1 MPIDINHLLNMVKQ
15 SAQSGMDAG
24 SQAMALAAQAAKPE
38 GGTPLPKAIKP
49 EEDKSGEEE
58 GKMMETMNKLE
69 EKHRKEVEKK
79 DNELQSLKHQ
89 LDMEQLDRKRMV
101 GEHSMEQKQKAQMD
115 QLKQQRDELD
125 RYKAE
130 IDRQATEREKEFERK
145 SLEAQKSIEQ
155 EHTNQ
160 QTMQQAEQISH
171 QAELDKQTA
180 EQRVAVAEEKAKAM
194 MELSQQQAN
203 DYIKTTER
211 AKQTTDK
218 YFADREAALKASSPV
233 ISTALQNQMD
243 SAFKAVGRLG
253 AVRNKINAIPR
264 PGTPPEIKMASIV
277 FCDEEPAVQSQETLV
292 PAVVDTDIL
301 IPMPSALPVV
311 KSARIV
317 TGVSN
322 EYVNAMADAKKRAN
336 DEVLDYGVRNTIGQ
350 LSDKAEF
357 KSMQSADQE
366 GRALMDAH
374 KGNVYYAQ
382 MRRDVADM
390 AQQKAREQAAKNRTS
405 SNEAERAD
413 AFRFQQFN
421 RRVWSSDLLNGNWG
435 GKDESARDAMINQYR
450 DQVKARED
458 AENWGSKNWLEKGL
472 HYAGNVATAP
482 WQATKWLGKNVIGGT
497 VDDLVNGGK
506 SFYDMAKTHWQA
518 GRYNLGYSHAS
529 QANEDAGRTV
539 LGAGAQ
545 LLSGAVGAAGAA
557 MTGGALTAAARAGA
571 GAAGRAIARGG
582 VRSGVEAFNAA
593 RGAGQ
598 GIWNSAYQGAR
609 AAAPSVRTW
618 GKNAWLSAR
627 NYGGGVGWMNGPRG
641 IAMQVG
647 SQIPSMFGMY
657 GDNANNLAYN
667 TTERY
672 FQDQMPKAAST
683 YLTRDS
689 WRGGTQVGEAYG
701 LPIYEVRKEP
711 QQAAPATPEPK
722 PAPAPANPAKKP
734 LEQEDPHKYEGVT
747 SRNGSMSDYNTGYD
761 HRLVGNPNWKHSVY
775 ENTRAGQL
783 VKSVNPYLKMLTGID
798 LMKRNTAVDKGIW
811 RPEVLSPQ
819 TRLLAA
825 MDAGSDARL
834 SNTPH
839 PSAIGAAMDAHRGMR
854 LGAPYYNRIPASPY
868 IG

>member
-1 MPIDINHLLNMVKQ
+1 MVKQ
-15 SAQSGMDAG
+15 SAQPGMDAG
-24 SQAMALAAQAAKPE
+24 SQAMAMAAQQAKPE

-49 EEDKSGEEE
+49 EEDKSRQEE

-130 IDRQATEREKEFERK
+130 IDRQAMEREKEFERK
-145 SLEAQKSIEQ
+145 SLEAQKNMEQ

-194 MELSQQQAN
+194 MEISQQQAN

-218 YFADREAALKASSPV
+218 YFADREAQMKASSPV

-253 AVRNKINAIPR
+253 AVRNKINAIPQ

-277 FCDEEPAVQSQETLV
+277 FCDEEQGGSVREDLIPAS
-292 PAVVDTDIL
+292 VDTDIV
-301 IPMPSALPVV
+301 IPMPSAVPVV

-317 TGVSN
+317 TGLSN
-322 EYVNAMADAKKRAN
+322 EYLNAQEDARKRAN
-336 DEVLDYGVRNTIGQ
+336 DEVVDYGIRNTVGQ

-374 KGNVYYAQ
+374 MGKDYQAQ
-382 MRRDVADM
+382 MRRDVADV
-390 AQQKAREQAAKNRTS
+390 AQQKAREQAGKNRKS

-435 GKDESARDAMINQYR
+435 GKSESGRDAMINQYR

-458 AENWGSKNWLEKGL
+458 AEAWGSRSALGKGM
-472 HYAGNVATAP
+472 HYLGQVAYAP
-482 WQATKWLGKNVIGGT
+482 WNAAKWVGKNVVGGT
-497 VDDLVNGGK
+497 VDDLINGTKG
-506 SFYDMAKTHWQA
+506 FYDMAKTHWQA
-518 GRYNLGYSHAS
+518 GRYNLGYGHAA

-539 LGAGAQ
+539 LGTGAQ
-545 LLSGAVGAAGAA
+545 LLSGVVGAAGTA
-557 MTGGALTAAARAGA
+557 MTGGALTAAARAGM

-582 VRSGVEAFNAA
+582 VRTGMEAYNAA

-609 AAAPSVRTW
+609 AAAPSARTW
-618 GKNAWLSAR
+618 GKNAWLSAK
-627 NYGGGVGWMNGPRG
+627 NYGGGAGWMNGPRG

-683 YLTRDS
+683 YLARDS
-689 WRGGTQVGEAYG
+689 WRGGEQVGEAYG
-701 LPIYEVRKEP
+701 LPIYEVRKEQ

-722 PAPAPANPAKKP
+722 PAAAPVKP
-734 LEQEDPHKYEGVT
+734 EQKTLEQEDPHRYEGVT
-747 SRNGSMSDYNTGYD
+747 SRHGSINDYQTGYD
-761 HRLVGNPNWKHSVY
+761 HRLIGNPNWKHSVY

-783 VKSVNPYLKMLTGID
+783 VKKFNPYLKMLTGMD
-798 LMKRNTAVDKGIW
+798 LMKRNTAVEQGIW
-811 RPEVLSPQ
+811 KPEVLSPQ

-834 SNTPH
+834 INTPH
-839 PSAIGAAMDAHRGMR
+839 TSAIGAAMDAHRGMR
-854 LGAPYYNRIPASPY
+854 LGAPYFNRIPASPY
-868 IG
+868 GV

>member
-1 MPIDINHLLNMVKQ
+1 MVKQ
-15 SAQSGMDAG
+15 SAQPGADAG
-24 SQAMALAAQAAKPE
+24 SQAMALAAQQAKPE

-49 EEDKSGEEE
+49 EEDKSGEDQ

-130 IDRQATEREKEFERK
+130 IDRQAMEREKEFERK
-145 SLEAQKSIEQ
+145 SMEAQKNMEQ

-180 EQRVAVAEEKAKAM
+180 EQRVAVAEEKAKAL
-194 MELSQQQAN
+194 MEISQQQAN
-203 DYIKTTER
+203 DYIKNTER

-243 SAFKAVGRLG
+243 NAFKAVGRLG
-253 AVRNKINAIPR
+253 AVRNKINAIPQ
-264 PGTPPEIKMASIV
+264 PGTPPQIKMASIE
-277 FCDEEPAVQSQETLV
+277 FYNDEPEQEKQDNLIPA
-292 PAVVDTDIL
+292 AVDTDIV
-301 IPMPSALPVV
+301 IPMPSAIPVI

-317 TGVSN
+317 TGVSS
-322 EYVNAMADAKKRAN
+322 EYENALEDARKRAN
-336 DEVLDYGVRNTIGQ
+336 DEVVDYGIRNTVGQ

-366 GRALMDAH
+366 GRALMDEH
-374 KGNVYYAQ
+374 MGKSYQAQ
-382 MRRDVADM
+382 MRRDVADV
-390 AQQKAREQAAKNRTS
+390 AQQKAREQAAKNRKS

-421 RRVWSSDLLNGNWG
+421 RRVWSSDFLNGNWG
-435 GKDESARDAMINQYR
+435 GKSESARDAMINQYR
-450 DQVKARED
+450 DQVKARQD
-458 AENWGSKNWLEKGL
+458 AEAWGSTSAFGKGM
-472 HYAGNVATAP
+472 HYLGQVAYAP
-482 WQATKWLGKNVIGGT
+482 WNAAKWVGKNMIGGT
-497 VDDLVNGGK
+497 VDDLINGTKG
-506 SFYDMAKTHWQA
+506 FYDMAKTHWQA
-518 GRYNLGYSHAS
+518 GRYNLGYGHAA

-539 LGAGAQ
+539 LGTGAQ
-545 LLSGAVGAAGAA
+545 LLSGVVGAAGTA
-557 MTGGALTAAARAGA
+557 MTGGALTAAARAGM

-582 VRSGVEAFNAA
+582 VRTGMEAYNAA

-618 GKNAWLSAR
+618 GKNAWMSAK
-627 NYGGGVGWMNGPRG
+627 NYGGGAGWMNGPRG

-683 YLTRDS
+683 SYLTMDS
-689 WRGGTQVGEAYG
+689 WRGGNQVGTAYDM
-701 LPIYEVRKEP
+701 PIYMVRKEQP
-711 QQAAPATPEPK
+711 APTPAPAPAEPK
-722 PAPAPANPAKKP
+722 PAPAKPEPKP
-734 LEQEDPHKYEGVT
+734 LEQEDPHRYEGVT
-747 SRNGSMSDYNTGYD
+747 SRHGSVNDYQTGYD
-761 HRLVGNPNWKHSVY
+761 HRLIGNPNWKHSIY
-775 ENTRAGQL
+775 ENTRAGRL
-783 VKSVNPYLKMLTGID
+783 VKTVNPYVKMLTGFD
-798 LMKRNTAVDKGIW
+798 LMKRNGAVEKGIW
-811 RPEVLSPQ
+811 KPEVLSPQ
-819 TRLLAA
+819 ARLLAA

-834 SNTPH
+834 TNTPH

-854 LGAPYYNRIPASPY
+854 MGTPYFNMIPAAPHG
-868 IG
+868 I